1 MSNAEGLKD
10 DPDALKGILGD
21 AMARLRPAPGYL
33 EGFQATALAIK
44 ANEAILAGKR
54 IELQQDLFE
63 LS

>member
-1 MSNAEGLKD
+1 
-10 DPDALKGILGD
+10 
-21 AMARLRPAPGYL
+21 MARLRPAPGYL